1 MDTAAIPSAAPDITE
16 APALISRLP
25 AAKPRKLRN
34 VVIEALRVR
43 HYSLRTERAYLG
55 WIKRFIDWSG
65 GRNPRT
71 MGGPEVEAWLSWL
84 ATEGDISDSTQRQ
97 ALSAVLFLY
106 RHALGLSLPWM
117 DGIVRAKPSQHLPVV
132 LSRVEI
138 QALLPHLTGERGLIL
153 KLMYGTGLRLDE
165 ALSLRVKDLD
175 IGRMQIIV
183 RQGKGAKDRSVPLP
197 ASLVP
202 HLQWVLE
209 RRRRWHHVDLAT
221 GKADVEMPH
230 SLAKKYPRAAAS
242 WEWQFI
248 FATEKHV
255 VCPRTGVIRRH
266 HLHPGGV
273 QDLMRRAVHA
283 AGIAKAATP
292 HTLRHS
298 FATHLL
304 ESGKDIRTIQELL
317 GHKNVETTMIY
328 THVATVGA
336 SGVRSPLDTLA

>member
-1 MDTAAIPSAAPDITE
+1 MDPAVATSAAPDITE
-16 APALISRLP
+16 APAPLSR
-25 AAKPRKLRN
+25 AADAKPRKLRDL
-34 VVIEALRVR
+34 VIEALRVR

-65 GRNPRT
+65 GQHPRK

-84 ATEGDISDSTQRQ
+84 ATDGGISDSTQRQ

-106 RHALGLSLPWM
+106 RNALGITLPWM
-117 DGIVRAKPSQHLPVV
+117 DSIVRAKPSQHLPVV

-209 RRRRWHHVDLAT
+209 RRRRWHHVDMAT
-221 GKADVEMPH
+221 GHADVEMPH
-230 SLAKKYPRAAAS
+230 ALAKKYPRAASS

-248 FATEKHV
+248 FATEKYV
-255 VCPRTGVIRRH
+255 ACPRTGVIRRH

-273 QDLMRRAVHA
+273 QGLMQRAVRA

-304 ESGKDIRTIQELL
+304 ESGKDIRTIQTLL
-317 GHKNVETTMIY
+317 GHTNLETTMIY

-336 SGVRSPLDTLA
+336 SGVRSPLDSLV

>member
-1 MDTAAIPSAAPDITE
+1 MNTDVATSAAPDISE
-16 APALISRLP
+16 APALVSR
-25 AAKPRKLRN
+25 AAGAKPRKLRDL
-34 VVIEALRVR
+34 VIEALRVR

-55 WIKRFIDWSG
+55 WIKRFIEWSG
-65 GRNPRT
+65 GHHPRT

-84 ATEGDISDSTQRQ
+84 ATDGDITDSTQRQ

-106 RHALGLSLPWM
+106 RQALGTTLPWM
-117 DGIVRAKPSQHLPVV
+117 DSIVRAKPSQHLPVV
-132 LSRVEI
+132 LSRVEM

-153 KLMYGTGLRLDE
+153 RLMYGTGMRLDE

-202 HLQWVLE
+202 HLQWVIE
-209 RRRRWHHVDLAT
+209 RRRRWHHVDMAT

-230 SLAKKYPRAAAS
+230 ALAKKYPRAASS

-248 FATEKHV
+248 FATEKYV
-255 VCPRTGVIRRH
+255 TCPRTRAVRRH

-273 QDLMRRAVHA
+273 QDLMKRAVRA

-304 ESGKDIRTIQELL
+304 ESGKDIRTIQTLL
-317 GHKNVETTMIY
+317 GHTNLETTMIY

-336 SGVRSPLDTLA
+336 SGVRSPLDLLV

>member
-1 MDTAAIPSAAPDITE
+1 MDPAVATSAAPDITE
-16 APALISRLP
+16 APAPLSRV
-25 AAKPRKLRN
+25 ADAKPRKLRDL
-34 VVIEALRVR
+34 VVEALRVR

-65 GRNPRT
+65 GQHPRK

-84 ATEGDISDSTQRQ
+84 ATDGDISDSTQRQ

-106 RHALGLSLPWM
+106 RHALGITLPWM
-117 DGIVRAKPSQHLPVV
+117 DSIVRAKPSQHLPVV

-197 ASLVP
+197 TSLVP

-209 RRRRWHHVDLAT
+209 RRRRWHHVDMAT
-221 GKADVEMPH
+221 GHADVEMPH
-230 SLAKKYPRAAAS
+230 ALAKKYPRAASS

-248 FATEKHV
+248 FATEKYV
-255 VCPRTGVIRRH
+255 TCPRTGVIRRH

-273 QDLMRRAVHA
+273 QGLMQRAVRA

-304 ESGKDIRTIQELL
+304 ESGKDIRTIQTLL
-317 GHKNVETTMIY
+317 GHTNLETTMIY

-336 SGVRSPLDTLA
+336 SGIRSPLDSLV

>member
-1 MDTAAIPSAAPDITE
+1 METAVATSAAPDITE
-16 APALISRLP
+16 APAPLSR
-25 AAKPRKLRN
+25 AADAKPRKLRDL
-34 VVIEALRVR
+34 VIEALRVR

-65 GRNPRT
+65 GKHPRT

-84 ATEGDISDSTQRQ
+84 ATDGGISDSTQRQ

-106 RHALGLSLPWM
+106 RNALGLTLPWM

-138 QALLPHLTGERGLIL
+138 QALLPQLTGERGLIL

-209 RRRRWHHVDLAT
+209 RRRRWHHVDMAT
-221 GKADVEMPH
+221 GHADVEMPH
-230 SLAKKYPRAAAS
+230 ALAKKYPRAASS

-248 FATEKHV
+248 FATEKYV
-255 VCPRTGVIRRH
+255 TCPRSGAIRRH
-266 HLHPGGV
+266 HLHPGGL
-273 QDLMRRAVHA
+273 QALMQRAVRA

-304 ESGKDIRTIQELL
+304 ESGKDIRTIQTLL
-317 GHKNVETTMIY
+317 GHTNLDTTMIY

-336 SGVRSPLDTLA
+336 SGIRSPLDSLV

>member
-1 MDTAAIPSAAPDITE
+1 MEPAVATSAAPDITE
-16 APALISRLP
+16 ATAPLSR
-25 AAKPRKLRN
+25 ATDAKPRKLRDL
-34 VVIEALRVR
+34 VIEALRVR
-43 HYSLRTERAYLG
+43 HYSLRTERAYMG

-65 GRNPRT
+65 GQHPRK

-84 ATEGDISDSTQRQ
+84 ATDGDISDSTQRQ

-106 RHALGLSLPWM
+106 RHALGITLPWM
-117 DGIVRAKPSQHLPVV
+117 DSIVRAKPSQHLPVV

-202 HLQWVLE
+202 HLQGVLE
-209 RRRRWHHVDLAT
+209 RRRRWHHVDMAT
-221 GKADVEMPH
+221 GHADVEMPH
-230 SLAKKYPRAAAS
+230 ALAKKYPRAASS

-248 FATEKHV
+248 FATEKYV
-255 VCPRTGVIRRH
+255 ACPRTGVIRRH

-273 QDLMRRAVHA
+273 QGLMQRAVRA

-304 ESGKDIRTIQELL
+304 ESGKDIRTIQTLL
-317 GHKNVETTMIY
+317 GHTNLETTMIY

-336 SGVRSPLDTLA
+336 SGIRSPLDSLV